1 VDAELTAQSLDVGE
15 QVVGRVLAQVD
26 ARALAPGVLRP
37 RPPWANTMIGCLAGS
52 RYRRH
57 RGVHSDPGPAC
68 RATAG
73 FHRVATRLPVD
84 EIGVANLEQS
94 VVVGLDL
101 P

>member
-1 VDAELTAQSLDVGE
+1 VDAELTAQGPDVDE
-15 QVVGRVLAQVD
+15 QVVSRVLAQVD
-26 ARALAPGVLRP
+26 ARALAPGVLGP

-57 RGVHSDPGPAC
+57 RGVRPTPDL
-68 RATAG
+68 RAERRAV
-73 FHRVATRLPVD
+73 FHRVPPLPVD

-94 VVVGLDL
+94 VVVGIDL